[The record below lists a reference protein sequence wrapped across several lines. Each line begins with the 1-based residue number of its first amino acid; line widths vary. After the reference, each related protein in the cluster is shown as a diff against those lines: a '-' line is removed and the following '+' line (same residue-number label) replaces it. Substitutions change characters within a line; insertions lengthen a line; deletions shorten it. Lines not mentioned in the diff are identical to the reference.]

1 MPELS
6 EIKYSQQDCIAAIPT
21 RRRLAINYR
30 RSYAGVGK
38 DKTVASLLGHLP
50 YMAPPTT
57 SEGEAQPIPFLYFAD
72 WPGVCAWIKS
82 GQLTA
87 EDARDAS
94 QAYMDAERVPPHVIS
109 LTCGGA
115 ETAAIL
121 LDTKLGGIFWPE
133 CTGGVV
139 WDPCREEVLDDAYDY
154 VPKNEADWR
163 AGGGRWAIADF
174 FEVLKYEFRKLSF
187 VPFYSR
193 LVREVYS
200 VDLKEFIPMLQEIY
214 RKHGWPNMEIYNKQ
228 KCLSEVR
235 AELEDKFPG
244 YIYW

>member
-6 EIKYSQQDCIAAIPT
+6 EIKCSQQDCIAAIRDYYYFLTTMYLDEDLVLQPPEGGWPSIT
-21 RRRLAINYR
+21 DEVMLA
-30 RSYAGVGK
+30 VGK
-38 DKTVASLLGHLP
+38 DKT
-50 YMAPPTT
+50 
-57 SEGEAQPIPFLYFAD
+57 PIPFLYFAD

-94 QAYMDAERVPPHVIS
+94 QAYMDAERVPPHVIG

-115 ETAAIL
+115 ETAAVL
-121 LDTKLGGIFWPE
+121 LDTKLGVIFWPE
-133 CTGGVV
+133 CPGGVV

-154 VPKNEADWR
+154 APKNEADWR

-174 FEVLKYEFRKLSF
+174 FEVLKYEFCKLSF

-235 AELEDKFPG
+235 AELEDKFPD